1 MRILF
6 LFNGVYPNG
15 MAMCQRLHLYAKGLL
30 EQGINPEIV
39 FPYDN
44 ESQRKGHYEG
54 VQFSTY
60 RNPVFFKHF
69 ILRPINRFFASF
81 YYAHFCYISAK
92 NYKIIFTT
100 GFGWF
105 TDLLIIIGAHFGDAK
120 VVIEVNENPYSPEG
134 GRLDPKWIRKVRRLL
149 TLNLPFRFADGFIV
163 ISKSLEDLVYK
174 FKKNSAQ
181 VIRVPIIVEDINEDG
196 TDKIKPEYP
205 YIFHAGALSET
216 KDGMIAVFEAFAE
229 ACKRTPIPLRFI
241 FTINIMSPQLKRKID
256 RIIAENGLE
265 DRVLFKGLLSVKEVD
280 KLRASSAMAIVNKPS
295 NWQNDYNFP
304 TKLGELLIAGIPV
317 IASSTGEMNR
327 YLSDNETAFMVSAN
341 DSNAIAEKI
350 IYILNNPDIALKIGN
365 NGRNLALEKF
375 QYTQYSKM
383 LTDFF
388 NRVSI

>member
-15 MAMCQRLHLYAKGLL
+15 MAMCKRLHLYAKGLL
-30 EQGINPEIV
+30 EHGNNPEV
-39 FPYDN
+39 FFPSDN
-44 ESQRKGHYEG
+44 GSQSKGYYEG
-54 VQFSTY
+54 VQFSSY
-60 RNPVFFKHF
+60 RNPAFSNHF

-92 NYKIIFTT
+92 KYKIIFTT
-100 GFGWF
+100 SFGWF

-120 VVIEVNENPYSPEG
+120 VVIELNENPYSPEG
-134 GRLDPKWIRKVRRLL
+134 GRLDPEWLRKVRRLL
-149 TLNLPFRFADGFIV
+149 TLNLPFRVADGFIV
-163 ISKSLEDLVYK
+163 ISKSLEDLVCK

-181 VIRVPIIVEDINEDG
+181 VIRVPIIVEDINTDD
-196 TDKIKPEYP
+196 TDKTRPEHP
-205 YIFHAGALSET
+205 YILHAGALSET

-241 FTINIMSPQLKRKID
+241 FTINIMSPKLKRKID
-256 RIIAENGLE
+256 RIIAQNGLE

-304 TKLGELLIAGIPV
+304 TKLGELLITGTPV

-327 YLSDNETAFMVSAN
+327 YLSDNETAFMVPAN
-341 DSNAIAEKI
+341 ESNAIAKKI
-350 IYILNNPDIALKIGN
+350 IYILNNPDIALKVGN
-365 NGRNLALEKF
+365 NGRKLALESF
-375 QYTQYSKM
+375 HYTHYSKR
-383 LTDFF
+383 LADFF
-388 NRVSI
+388 NRVSV